1 MWLALS
7 LQLLFLALAF
17 GLRSAVQWS
26 RTGDLGF
33 RAVPRGSFADV
44 AGVLL
49 IVAAAILSVIGSLL
63 AGRLPEAAWLDRT
76 AVAVAGAA
84 IAALGIALVLWA
96 QFEMGASWRIGVDR
110 AEVTELV
117 TSGPFRAVRNPI
129 FSGMLLFWA
138 GLALVAPNIASLLAP
153 FVALA
158 GVEVQVRLV
167 EEPYLLA
174 THGERYRAYAA
185 RAGRLVPWLGRLAPS
200 AGAPPRTA
208 GR

>member
-17 GLRSAVQWS
+17 GLRCAVQWS

-174 THGERYRAYAA
+174 THGERYQAYAA